1 MSGGHAKH
9 LTITLGAAW
18 QPYTPALIGWEM
30 LGTVTRGEA
39 DTGALARSPRG
50 DYCQVNNQVAR
61 SLDQRKVLAAL
72 AAQAVSEG
80 A

>member
-1 MSGGHAKH
+1 
-9 LTITLGAAW
+9 
-18 QPYTPALIGWEM
+18 M

-50 DYCQVNNQVAR
+50 IYCQVNNQVAR

-72 AAQAVSEG
+72 AAEARET